1 MHFVGKRK
9 TVSFSVI
16 ILEDIS
22 LSRGPKLLMQNASA
36 TLQPGQKLAL
46 IGANG
51 TGKSSFFAMLLG
63 SLGADSGNIRGMSG
77 LRLAHMAQELEASSE
92 TALSFV
98 MAGDLAV
105 FSLLQKIAEAERA
118 ENFEEAASY
127 YQELDTLDGYD
138 AERRAEQ
145 LLLGL
150 GFNRSELHQTVTD
163 FSGGWRVRLN
173 LARALM
179 TPSDVLLLDEP
190 TNHLDLDTMLW
201 LQSWLLRYEGT
212 LLMISHDRDFIDAI
226 CDRTLSLEG
235 QQLVTY
241 RGGYSAFEKQ
251 RAERMAQ
258 QRAEYARQQREI
270 AHIEDFV
277 RRFRAKATKAKQAQ
291 SRLKALERMETVAPA
306 HADSPFYFQFPE
318 PGKTS
323 DPLLSIDDLS
333 LGYGDETILS
343 NVSFSLHPGDRIG
356 LLGKNGAGKSTL
368 LKGLTGALKSQSGR
382 RVTGAHLRIG
392 YFDQQQL
399 DVLDLDASPLLHL
412 QRLTPAAREQSIL
425 DFLGGFN
432 FKGDRAKEAIR
443 PFSGGEKARL
453 ALAMVVWQDPNVLIL
468 DEPTNHLDLEMRH
481 ALAMALQGYTG
492 AIVLVSHDRH
502 LLRHVVESLWLVEGG
517 SVAEYPDDL
526 STYEK
531 WVLAGDKAAEN
542 RSEGSKDDTSISAG
556 SADQHSGRVQSNSG
570 LPSSGDTSSGAHTST
585 SGSPHQPALRGKAQ
599 RQSNAEQ
606 RQRLKPLRQALQKTE
621 KQLESLQSKLEALQT
636 ELADPAMYEAEQRD
650 RLAEVVKQE
659 GAIKAELETIE
670 ELWMEQ
676 QEALENAG

>member
-1 MHFVGKRK
+1 M
-9 TVSFSVI
+9 I

-22 LSRGPKLLMQNASA
+22 LSRGPKILMQNASA

-63 SLGADSGNIRGMSG
+63 ALAADTGNIRGMSG
-77 LRLAHMAQELEASSE
+77 LRLAHMAQELEASAE

-98 MAGDLAV
+98 MAGDSAV
-105 FSLLQKIAEAERA
+105 FSLLQKIGEAERT
-118 ENFEEAASY
+118 ENYEQAASF
-127 YQELDTLDGYD
+127 YQELDALDGYD

-150 GFNRSELHQTVTD
+150 GFDRSELSQTVTD

-258 QRAEYARQQREI
+258 QRAEFARQQREI

-318 PGKTS
+318 PGKIS

-333 LGYGDETILS
+333 LGYANETILS

-368 LKGLTGALKSQSGR
+368 LKGLTGALKRQSGR

-412 QRLTPAAREQSIL
+412 QRLTPAARDQSIL

-517 SVAEYPDDL
+517 AVSEYPDDL
-526 STYEK
+526 PTYEK
-531 WVLAGDKAAEN
+531 WVLAGDKAVESQTARSAARSDEQPDTLKVKGFEQGVARQDLHESGN
-542 RSEGSKDDTSISAG
+542 NDSATRASVSEGVG
-556 SADQHSGRVQSNSG
+556 QNV
-570 LPSSGDTSSGAHTST
+570 
-585 SGSPHQPALRGKAQ
+585 LRGKAY
-599 RQSNAEQ
+599 RQNSAEQ
-606 RQRLKPLRQALQKTE
+606 RARLKPLRQALQKTE
-621 KQLESLQSKLEALQT
+621 KQLERLQTQLAALQT
-636 ELADPAMYEAEQRD
+636 ELADPAIYEAEQRE
-650 RLAEVVKQE
+650 RLAEVVRNE
-659 GAIKAELETIE
+659 GALKAELDEVE

-676 QEALENAG
+676 QEALDDAS

>member
-1 MHFVGKRK
+1 
-9 TVSFSVI
+9 
-16 ILEDIS
+16 
-22 LSRGPKLLMQNASA
+22 MQNASA

-51 TGKSSFFAMLLG
+51 TGKTSLFSMLLG
-63 SLGADSGNIRGMSG
+63 VLAADGGSIRGMSG
-77 LRLAHMAQELEASSE
+77 LRIAHMAQELEASPE
-92 TALSFV
+92 TALNFV
-98 MAGDLAV
+98 MAGDAAV
-105 FSLLQKIAEAERA
+105 FERLQSIAEAEGNEDYERA
-118 ENFEEAASY
+118 ATL
-127 YQELDTLDGYD
+127 YQELDALDGYG

-150 GFNRSELHQTVTD
+150 GFDRHELNNTVTD

-201 LQSWLLRYEGT
+201 LEQWLLRYEGT
-212 LLMISHDRDFIDAI
+212 LLMISHDRDFIDAV
-226 CDRTLSLEG
+226 CERTLSLEQ

-241 RGGYSAFEKQ
+241 RGGYSAYEQQ

-258 QRAEYARQQREI
+258 QRAEFVRQQREI

-291 SRLKALERMETVAPA
+291 SRLKALERMETLAPA
-306 HADSPFYFQFPE
+306 HADSPFFFQFPE

-323 DPLLSIDDLS
+323 DPLLSVDELT
-333 LGYGDETILS
+333 LGYGSDVILRD
-343 NVSFSLHPGDRIG
+343 VSFSLHPGDRIG

-368 LKGLTGALKSQSGR
+368 LKGLTGALQGQSGR
-382 RVTGAHLRIG
+382 RVTGANLRIG

-412 QRLTPAAREQSIL
+412 QRLSPDAREQSIF

-432 FKGDRAKEAIR
+432 FKGERAKEIIR

-502 LLRHVVESLWLVEGG
+502 LLRHVVESLWLVEDG
-517 SVAEYPDDL
+517 SVSEYPDDL
-526 STYEK
+526 TTYEK
-531 WVLAGDKAAEN
+531 WVLAGDK
-542 RSEGSKDDTSISAG
+542 
-556 SADQHSGRVQSNSG
+556 
-570 LPSSGDTSSGAHTST
+570 TST
-585 SGSPHQPALRGKAQ
+585 NAEASAAAGASSAARVSGNTVSTKTEGAQAPREKGLKGREQ
-599 RQSNAEQ
+599 RQTSAEQ
-606 RQRLKPLRQALQKTE
+606 RARLKPLRQELQKTE
-621 KQLESLQSKLEALQT
+621 KKLERLQVQLASLQEV
-636 ELADPAMYEAEQRD
+636 LADPSLYEADQRD
-650 RLAEVVKQE
+650 KLASIVKDE
-659 GAIKAELETIE
+659 GALKAELESTE

-676 QEALENAG
+676 QQGIEDAS

>member
-1 MHFVGKRK
+1 M
-9 TVSFSVI
+9 I

-22 LSRGPKLLMQNASA
+22 LSRGPKILMQNASA

-63 SLGADSGNIRGMSG
+63 ALAADTGNIRGMSG
-77 LRLAHMAQELEASSE
+77 LRLAHMAQELEASAE

-98 MAGDLAV
+98 MAGDSAV
-105 FSLLQKIAEAERA
+105 FNLLQKIGEAERT
-118 ENFEEAASY
+118 ERYEQAASF
-127 YQELDTLDGYD
+127 YQELDALDGYD

-150 GFNRSELHQTVTD
+150 GFDRSELSQTVTD

-258 QRAEYARQQREI
+258 QRAEFARQQREI

-318 PGKTS
+318 PGKIS

-333 LGYGDETILS
+333 LGYANETILS

-368 LKGLTGALKSQSGR
+368 LKGLTGALKRQSGR
-382 RVTGAHLRIG
+382 RVTGTHLRIG

-412 QRLTPAAREQSIL
+412 QRLTPAARDQSIL

-517 SVAEYPDDL
+517 AVSEYPDDL
-526 STYEK
+526 PTYEK
-531 WVLAGDKAAEN
+531 WVLAGDKAVESQTARSAARSDEQPDTRKVKGFEQGVARQDLHESGN
-542 RSEGSKDDTSISAG
+542 NDSATRASVSEGVG
-556 SADQHSGRVQSNSG
+556 QNV
-570 LPSSGDTSSGAHTST
+570 
-585 SGSPHQPALRGKAQ
+585 LRGKAY
-599 RQSNAEQ
+599 RQNSAEQ
-606 RQRLKPLRQALQKTE
+606 RARLKPLRQALQKTE
-621 KQLESLQSKLEALQT
+621 KQLERLQTQLAALQT
-636 ELADPAMYEAEQRD
+636 ELADPAIYDAEQRE
-650 RLAEVVKQE
+650 RLAEVVRNE
-659 GAIKAELETIE
+659 GALKAELDEVE

-676 QEALENAG
+676 QEALDDAS

>member
-1 MHFVGKRK
+1 M
-9 TVSFSVI
+9 I

-98 MAGDLAV
+98 MAGDSAV
-105 FSLLQKIAEAERA
+105 FSLLQKIAEVERA

-150 GFNRSELHQTVTD
+150 GFDRSELHHTVTD

-258 QRAEYARQQREI
+258 QQAEYARQQREI

-368 LKGLTGALKSQSGR
+368 LKGLTGALKAQSGR

-412 QRLTPAAREQSIL
+412 QRLTPTAREQNIL

-531 WVLAGDKAAEN
+531 WVLAGDKAPEN
-542 RSEGSKDDTSISAG
+542 RTEGHKSDTAEA
-556 SADQHSGRVQSNSG
+556 ADQHSGRVQSSSG
-570 LPSSGDTSSGAHTST
+570 LTSSGDPSSGAHTST
-585 SGSPHQPALRGKAQ
+585 SSSSHQPALRGKAQ

-621 KQLESLQSKLEALQT
+621 KQLESLQSKLEALQAK
-636 ELADPAMYEAEQRD
+636 LADSAMYEEGQRD

-659 GAIKAELETIE
+659 GATKAELETVE

-676 QEALENAG
+676 QEALENAS

>member
-1 MHFVGKRK
+1 M
-9 TVSFSVI
+9 I

-22 LSRGPKLLMQNASA
+22 LSRGPKILMQNASA

-63 SLGADSGNIRGMSG
+63 ALAADTGNIRGMSG
-77 LRLAHMAQELEASSE
+77 LRLAHMAQELEASAE

-98 MAGDLAV
+98 MAGDSAV
-105 FSLLQKIAEAERA
+105 FNLLQKIGEAERT
-118 ENFEEAASY
+118 ERYEQAASF
-127 YQELDTLDGYD
+127 YQELDALDGYD

-150 GFNRSELHQTVTD
+150 GFDRSELSQTVTD

-258 QRAEYARQQREI
+258 QRAEFARQQREI

-318 PGKTS
+318 PGKIS

-333 LGYGDETILS
+333 LGYANETILS

-368 LKGLTGALKSQSGR
+368 LKGLTGALKRQSGR
-382 RVTGAHLRIG
+382 RVTGTHLRIG

-412 QRLTPAAREQSIL
+412 QRLTPAARDQSIL

-517 SVAEYPDDL
+517 AVSEYPDDL
-526 STYEK
+526 PTYEK
-531 WVLAGDKAAEN
+531 WVLAGDKAVESQTARSAARSDEQPETRKVKGFEQGVARQDLHESGN
-542 RSEGSKDDTSISAG
+542 NDSATRASVSEGVG
-556 SADQHSGRVQSNSG
+556 QNV
-570 LPSSGDTSSGAHTST
+570 
-585 SGSPHQPALRGKAQ
+585 LRGKAY
-599 RQSNAEQ
+599 RQNSAEQ
-606 RQRLKPLRQALQKTE
+606 RARLKPLRQALQKTE
-621 KQLESLQSKLEALQT
+621 KQLERLQTQLAALQT
-636 ELADPAMYEAEQRD
+636 ELADPAIYEAEQRE
-650 RLAEVVKQE
+650 RLAEVVRNE
-659 GAIKAELETIE
+659 GALKAELDEVE

-676 QEALENAG
+676 QEALDDAS

>member
-1 MHFVGKRK
+1 
-9 TVSFSVI
+9 
-16 ILEDIS
+16 
-22 LSRGPKLLMQNASA
+22 MQNASA

-51 TGKSSFFAMLLG
+51 TGKTSLFSMLLG
-63 SLGADSGNIRGMSG
+63 VLAADGGSIRGMSG
-77 LRLAHMAQELEASSE
+77 LRIAHMAQELEASPE
-92 TALSFV
+92 TALNFV
-98 MAGDLAV
+98 MAGDAAV
-105 FSLLQKIAEAERA
+105 FERLQSIAEAEGNEDYERA
-118 ENFEEAASY
+118 ATL
-127 YQELDTLDGYD
+127 YQELDALDGYG

-150 GFNRSELHQTVTD
+150 GFDRHELNNTVTD

-201 LQSWLLRYEGT
+201 LEQWLLRYEGT
-212 LLMISHDRDFIDAI
+212 LLMISHDRDFIDAV
-226 CDRTLSLEG
+226 CERTLSLEQ

-241 RGGYSAFEKQ
+241 RGGYSAYEQQ

-258 QRAEYARQQREI
+258 QRAEFARQQREI

-291 SRLKALERMETVAPA
+291 SRLKALERMETLAPA
-306 HADSPFYFQFPE
+306 HADSPFFFQFPE

-323 DPLLSIDDLS
+323 DPLLSVDELT
-333 LGYGDETILS
+333 LGYGSDVILRD
-343 NVSFSLHPGDRIG
+343 VSFSLHPGDRIG

-368 LKGLTGALKSQSGR
+368 LKGLTGALQGQSGR
-382 RVTGAHLRIG
+382 RVTGANLRIG

-412 QRLTPAAREQSIL
+412 QRLSPDAREQSIF

-432 FKGDRAKEAIR
+432 FKGERAKEIIR

-517 SVAEYPDDL
+517 SVSEYPDDL
-526 STYEK
+526 TTYEK
-531 WVLAGDKAAEN
+531 WVLAGDK
-542 RSEGSKDDTSISAG
+542 
-556 SADQHSGRVQSNSG
+556 
-570 LPSSGDTSSGAHTST
+570 TST
-585 SGSPHQPALRGKAQ
+585 NAEASAAAGASSAARVSGNTVSTKTEGAQAPREKGLKGREQ
-599 RQSNAEQ
+599 RQTSAEQ
-606 RQRLKPLRQALQKTE
+606 RARLKPLRQELQKTE
-621 KQLESLQSKLEALQT
+621 KKLERLQVQLASLQEV
-636 ELADPAMYEAEQRD
+636 LADPSLYEADQRD
-650 RLAEVVKQE
+650 KLASIVKDE
-659 GAIKAELETIE
+659 GALKAELESTE

-676 QEALENAG
+676 QQGIEDAS

>member
-1 MHFVGKRK
+1 M
-9 TVSFSVI
+9 I

-22 LSRGPKLLMQNASA
+22 LSRGPKILMQNASA

-63 SLGADSGNIRGMSG
+63 ALAADTGNIRGMSG
-77 LRLAHMAQELEASSE
+77 LRLAHMAQELEASAE

-98 MAGDLAV
+98 MAGDSAV
-105 FSLLQKIAEAERA
+105 FNLLQKIGEAERT
-118 ENFEEAASY
+118 ERYEQAASF
-127 YQELDTLDGYD
+127 YQELDALDGYD

-150 GFNRSELHQTVTD
+150 GFDRSELSQTVTD

-258 QRAEYARQQREI
+258 QRAEFARQQREI

-318 PGKTS
+318 PGKIS

-333 LGYGDETILS
+333 LGYANETILS

-368 LKGLTGALKSQSGR
+368 LKGLTGALKRQSGR
-382 RVTGAHLRIG
+382 RVTGTHLRIG

-412 QRLTPAAREQSIL
+412 QRLTPAARDQSIL

-517 SVAEYPDDL
+517 AVSEYPHDL
-526 STYEK
+526 PTYEK
-531 WVLAGDKAAEN
+531 WVLAGDKAVESQTARSAARSDEQPDTRKVKGFEQGVARQDLHESGN
-542 RSEGSKDDTSISAG
+542 NDSATRASVSEGVG
-556 SADQHSGRVQSNSG
+556 QNV
-570 LPSSGDTSSGAHTST
+570 
-585 SGSPHQPALRGKAQ
+585 LRGKAY
-599 RQSNAEQ
+599 RQNSAEQ
-606 RQRLKPLRQALQKTE
+606 RARLKPLRQALQKTE
-621 KQLESLQSKLEALQT
+621 KQLERLQTQLAALQT
-636 ELADPAMYEAEQRD
+636 ELADPAIYEAEQRE
-650 RLAEVVKQE
+650 RLAEVVRNE
-659 GAIKAELETIE
+659 GALKAELDEVE
-670 ELWMEQ
+670 ELWMDQ
-676 QEALENAG
+676 QEALDDAS

>member
-1 MHFVGKRK
+1 
-9 TVSFSVI
+9 
-16 ILEDIS
+16 
-22 LSRGPKLLMQNASA
+22 MQNASA

-51 TGKSSFFAMLLG
+51 TGKTSLFSMLLG
-63 SLGADSGNIRGMSG
+63 VLAPDGGSIRGMSG
-77 LRLAHMAQELEASSE
+77 LRIAHMAQELEASPE
-92 TALSFV
+92 TALNFV
-98 MAGDLAV
+98 MAGDAAV
-105 FSLLQKIAEAERA
+105 FERLQGIAEAEGNEDYERA
-118 ENFEEAASY
+118 ATL
-127 YQELDTLDGYD
+127 YQELDALDGYG

-150 GFNRSELHQTVTD
+150 GFDRHELNNTVTD

-226 CDRTLSLEG
+226 CDRTLSLER

-258 QRAEYARQQREI
+258 QQAEYARQQREI

-323 DPLLSIDDLS
+323 DPLLSVDELT
-333 LGYGDETILS
+333 LGYGSDVILRD
-343 NVSFSLHPGDRIG
+343 VSFSLHPGDRIG

-368 LKGLTGALKSQSGR
+368 LKGLTGALQGQSGR
-382 RVTGAHLRIG
+382 RVTGANLRIG

-412 QRLTPAAREQSIL
+412 QRLSPDAREQSIF

-432 FKGDRAKEAIR
+432 FKGERAKEIIR

-502 LLRHVVESLWLVEGG
+502 LLRHVVESLWLVEDG
-517 SVAEYPDDL
+517 SVSEYPDDL
-526 STYEK
+526 TTYEK
-531 WVLAGDKAAEN
+531 WVLAGDKTSTNAEASAIAGGSSSARVSGN
-542 RSEGSKDDTSISAG
+542 TVSAKTEGTQAPREKGSK
-556 SADQHSGRVQSNSG
+556 GRE
-570 LPSSGDTSSGAHTST
+570 
-585 SGSPHQPALRGKAQ
+585 Q
-599 RQSNAEQ
+599 RQTSAEQ
-606 RQRLKPLRQALQKTE
+606 RARLKPLRQELQKTE
-621 KQLESLQSKLEALQT
+621 KKLERLQVQLVSLQEV
-636 ELADPAMYEAEQRD
+636 LADPSLYEADQRD
-650 RLAEVVKQE
+650 KLASIVKDE
-659 GAIKAELETIE
+659 GALKAELESTE

-676 QEALENAG
+676 QQAIEDAS

>member
-1 MHFVGKRK
+1 
-9 TVSFSVI
+9 
-16 ILEDIS
+16 
-22 LSRGPKLLMQNASA
+22 MQNASA

-63 SLGADSGNIRGMSG
+63 TLGADSGNIRGMSG
-77 LRLAHMAQELEASSE
+77 LRLAHMAQELEVSAES
-92 TALSFV
+92 ALNFV
-98 MAGDLAV
+98 MAGDSAV
-105 FSLLQKIAEAERA
+105 FNLFQKIAEAESAEDYERA
-118 ENFEEAASY
+118 ALF

-150 GFNRSELHQTVTD
+150 GFQRPELSQTVID

-179 TPSDVLLLDEP
+179 APSDVLLLDEP

-235 QQLVTY
+235 QELVAY

-258 QRAEYARQQREI
+258 QRAQHARQQREI

-306 HADSPFYFQFPE
+306 HADSPFYFEFPE

-323 DPLLSIDDLS
+323 DPLLSVDDLA

-368 LKGLTGALKSQSGR
+368 LKGLTGILESQRGR

-399 DVLDLDASPLLHL
+399 DVLDLEASPLLHL
-412 QRLTPAAREQSIL
+412 QRLTPTAREQSVL

-432 FKGDRAKEAIR
+432 FKGDRAREAIR

-517 SVAEYPDDL
+517 AVAEYPDDL
-526 STYEK
+526 PTYEK
-531 WVLAGDKAAEN
+531 WVVAGDKVSGRQSEESGADSEDESN
-542 RSEGSKDDTSISAG
+542 RSSKRRLDKRGGDKGVSDSSIS
-556 SADQHSGRVQSNSG
+556 SADAQVSASMEPNKK
-570 LPSSGDTSSGAHTST
+570 AF
-585 SGSPHQPALRGKAQ
+585 RGKAQ
-599 RQSNAEQ
+599 RHNSAEQ
-606 RQRLKPLRQALQKTE
+606 RARLKPLRQALQKTE
-621 KQLESLQSKLEALQT
+621 KQLERLQSQLEGLQA
-636 ELADPAMYEAEQRD
+636 ELADPAIYDAERRE
-650 RLAEVVKQE
+650 RLAEIVKKE
-659 GAIKAELETIE
+659 GALKAELEVAE

-676 QEALENAG
+676 QAVLEDES

>member
-1 MHFVGKRK
+1 
-9 TVSFSVI
+9 
-16 ILEDIS
+16 
-22 LSRGPKLLMQNASA
+22 MQNASA

-77 LRLAHMAQELEASSE
+77 LRLAHMAQELEASTE
-92 TALSFV
+92 TALNFV
-98 MAGDLAV
+98 MAGDSAV
-105 FSLLQKIAEAERA
+105 FSLLQKIAEAEES
-118 ENFEEAASY
+118 ENYEQVASL
-127 YQELDTLDGYD
+127 YQELDAIDGYD

-150 GFNRSELHQTVTD
+150 GFARAELSQTVTD

-212 LLMISHDRDFIDAI
+212 LLMISHDRDFIDAT
-226 CDRTLSLEG
+226 CDRTLSLER

-258 QRAEYARQQREI
+258 QQAEYARQQREI

-291 SRLKALERMETVAPA
+291 SRLKALERMEKVAPA
-306 HADSPFYFQFPE
+306 HADSPFYFEFPE

-323 DPLLSIDDLS
+323 DPLLSVDDLS
-333 LGYGDETILS
+333 LGYGDETILH
-343 NVSFSLHPGDRIG
+343 NASFSLHPGDRIG

-368 LKGLTGALKSQSGR
+368 LKGLTGALQSQNGR
-382 RVTGAHLRIG
+382 RVMGAHLRIG

-412 QRLTPAAREQSIL
+412 QRLTPTAREQSIL

-443 PFSGGEKARL
+443 LFSGGEKARL

-517 SVAEYPDDL
+517 AVAEYPDDL

-531 WVLAGDKAAEN
+531 WVLAGDKTSEN
-542 RSEGSKDDTSISAG
+542 RLAGSKGG
-556 SADQHSGRVQSNSG
+556 SDETPERHAAQGSVRDHVQSGAVSIGSG
-570 LPSSGDTSSGAHTST
+570 TSSAKTLTSEAT
-585 SGSPHQPALRGKAQ
+585 SQPALRGKAQ

-621 KQLESLQSKLEALQT
+621 KQLESLQAKLDELEA
-636 ELADPAMYEAEQRD
+636 ELANPAIYEAEHRD
-650 RLAEVVKQE
+650 RLAQVVKQE
-659 GAIKAELETIE
+659 GEIKAELETVE

-676 QEALENAG
+676 QEALDDAS